1 MWGLLISWALL
12 AVAFFLTTQVV
23 PGIRVTGGGS
33 VPYLGAAVAFG
44 LLNAVLG
51 PVLRLATLPLRIFT
65 LGLFAFVLNAILL
78 LVVAH
83 LVPGLSV
90 DGLLTAIVGAFVLSV
105 ISALLNALVGPIL
118 RAAIT

>member
-12 AVAFFLTTQVV
+12 AVAFYLTTQVV

-90 DGLLTAIVGAFVLSV
+90 DGLLTAMVGAFVLSV

-118 RAAIT
+118 RAAV